1 MQLYN
6 CTVRLNGSML
16 NEVVKTGVTAAE
28 IKVLKA
34 IHNSSEAGVDVVH
47 RIEAAGRV
55 DRSDEEERARL
66 VDEYGEGIANIEH
79 IKSISNILG
88 FEGNPLP
95 KTVPG
100 VDSLPPPKTGRR
112 ATRAD
117 LPAAPVEDEAPAE
130 EIKEGE
136 FA

>member
-6 CTVRLNGSML
+6 CTVRLSGSML

-28 IKVLKA
+28 IKVLRA
-34 IHNSSEAGVDVVH
+34 LHTSAEAGVDVVH
-47 RIEAAGRV
+47 KIEAAGRV
-55 DRSDEEERARL
+55 DRSDEDERARL
-66 VDEYGEGIANIEH
+66 VEEYGEGIANNENVKTIN
-79 IKSISNILG
+79 NILG

-95 KTVPG
+95 KTIPG

-117 LPAAPVEDEAPAE
+117 LPVAPADDETPAE

>member
-6 CTVRLNGSML
+6 CTVRLSGSML

-28 IKVLKA
+28 IKVLRA
-34 IHNSSEAGVDVVH
+34 IHTGAEAGVDAIH
-47 RIEAAGRV
+47 KIEATGRV
-55 DRSDEEERARL
+55 DRTDEEERARL
-66 VDEYGEGIANIEH
+66 VEEYGEGIANIEN

-117 LPAAPVEDEAPAE
+117 LPVAPVDDEAPAE